1 MKNFEI
7 FRYIKKWRYLIVLI
21 CIAGAVLVY
30 QYAMAKQVYT
40 AQTVLSYSN
49 SEAKSGM
56 TPSGD
61 VLDVNEIYSSK
72 VITGV
77 LEDLSL
83 TTGADS
89 IRSRCSV
96 EPIISE
102 DEEARKEAILKEG
115 EEYVYY
121 PTDYLITFGV
131 DSDYSQEYAA
141 TVLDSILEN
150 YFINYGEKY
159 INQTVLPNNA
169 SNIESGEYDYI
180 ECAEIL
186 DSSATE
192 IYNYL
197 YDKKFHY
204 PDYRSATTGYTFTDL
219 YNMYKEDLNYNI
231 PELYS
236 KILNQKVSKD
246 QSVLIKDYSNK
257 ISQYN
262 IDLANMKEKIDP
274 LYDLITGYSL
284 KSKEGIQYHYGKGT
298 ESDNTNDYILKDV
311 YDEHTEGEEIKRI
324 NTETTYDALINNYVS
339 LEVKRQYT
347 QVDMEHKQNLL
358 SIFRDAVP
366 PADQDAAIAEIEEDM
381 AALIKRLDENYKI
394 VEATVDEFNQYLGAS
409 NITTLTSINVSEK
422 ININLYL
429 ILALFVFLVCG
440 CLGAIVLGRTQ
451 DFVEYLLYKDR
462 KTGLDN
468 RAKCDMLI
476 NRYAEKPLSDNF
488 AFILIRLD
496 VLKMVNSQVGRN
508 AGDVLLGE
516 FGRILGEIA
525 RDYGSACY
533 NGSDQFMCFFENCSY
548 KKAEMFIE
556 SLSSYVEHYNAQG
569 PEHNITFSY
578 AIEETKE
585 TGIYDARGLISA
597 SFRDINAKSAEASKP
612 DNDGGDDD
620 NGAPGGKPVYKEESK
635 QETAKSA
642 PVALAGVDNGAM
654 NSHDIIKMVT
664 EAVAAGM
671 RLGSEKAEPPKAQPE
686 AEPQEETP
694 PPQGKPP
701 YEPISWSSESSVP
714 KRRYTAVTKT
724 SAEKPKK
731 AEEQELPLEEVEV
744 SVKDTGKKGKTAAK
758 KNSSEPQVDFN
769 PYAPKPRV
777 KKSYRTRGD
786 AADLGPYAPK
796 NRNDK

>member
-141 TVLDSILEN
+141 TVLDSIMEN

-169 SNIESGEYDYI
+169 SNIESGGYDYI

-186 DSSATE
+186 DTSATE
-192 IYNYL
+192 IYDYL

-204 PDYRSATTGYTFTDL
+204 PDFRSATTGYTFTDL

-246 QSVLIKDYSNK
+246 QSVLIKNYSNK
-257 ISQYN
+257 ISQYG

-274 LYDLITGYSL
+274 LYDLISHYSL

-298 ESDNTNDYILKDV
+298 DSDNTNDYILKDV
-311 YDEHTEGEEIKRI
+311 YDEHTEGAQRTRI
-324 NTETTYDALINNYVS
+324 NTETTYDSLINNYVN
-339 LEVKRQYT
+339 LEISRQYT

-366 PADQDAAIAEIEEDM
+366 PTDQDAAIAEIEEDM

-429 ILALFVFLVCG
+429 ILAVFVFLICG
-440 CLGAIVLGRTQ
+440 CLGAIVLGRIQ

-462 KTGLDN
+462 KTGLNN

-476 NRYAEKPLSDNF
+476 NHYAENF
-488 AFILIRLD
+488 AFVLIRLD

-525 RDYGSACY
+525 GDYGFVGY
-533 NGSDQFMCFFENCSY
+533 NGSDQFMCFFEDCSY

-569 PEHNITFSY
+569 PEHDIIFSY

-585 TGIYDARGLISA
+585 TGIYDVRGLISA
-597 SFRDINAKSAEASKP
+597 SFRDINANSAPSPNP
-612 DNDGGDDD
+612 DGDGGDD
-620 NGAPGGKPVYKEESK
+620 NNKGGSPGGKGESK
-635 QETAKSA
+635 NLSESPMAIGREAANGTADSDDTVKTDA
-642 PVALAGVDNGAM
+642 DAM
-654 NSHDIIKMVT
+654 
-664 EAVAAGM
+664 AAKAHS
-671 RLGSEKAEPPKAQPE
+671 GSEKAGRKRWSEDQPKDSVN
-686 AEPQEETP
+686 EESSPT
-694 PPQGKPP
+694 KTSP
-701 YEPISWSSESSVP
+701 YEPISWETEDRVP
-714 KRRYTAVTKT
+714 KRRYTAVTKRT
-724 SAEKPKK
+724 EKEPKK
-731 AEEQELPLEEVEV
+731 AARHELPLEEVEV
-744 SVKDTGKKGKTAAK
+744 SVKDTGKKGKTAEER
-758 KNSSEPQVDFN
+758 KNNSEPQVDFN
-769 PYAPKPRV
+769 PYAPKPRI
-777 KKSYRTRGD
+777 KKSYRTRGE
-786 AADLGPYAPK
+786 AVDLAPYAPK
-796 NRNDK
+796 NGNDR